1 MFGDK
6 MPNPL
11 AYRPD
16 EAARLLGISIRKLIY
31 LIGLKE
37 IRSFKVGKSRRIT
50 ADAIREFIARQERA
64 AR

>member
-1 MFGDK
+1 